1 MSSPLVLW
9 RILPNGSFT
18 RYYHYYH
25 QILMWWFRNTPCFES
40 WVYWI
45 FCFFPFN
52 LIYFFHTHF
61 RKFFLLSCKYF
72 PKEVVIINPGYWR
85 RRDLQIYLKTF
96 GNQVLYALRFSQSV
110 INLTQVFAAEISA
123 FILLRL
129 VFWKYDYCPWLLCP
143 QQIN

>member
-1 MSSPLVLW
+1 MLLGKWSIWRQLLVSLTKSDKQSVT
-9 RILPNGSFT
+9 IS
-18 RYYHYYH
+18 
-25 QILMWWFRNTPCFES
+25 I
-40 WVYWI
+40 I

-61 RKFFLLSCKYF
+61 WKFVLLSCKYF
-72 PKEVVIINPGYWR
+72 LKEVIIINAGYWR

-143 QQIN
+143 Q